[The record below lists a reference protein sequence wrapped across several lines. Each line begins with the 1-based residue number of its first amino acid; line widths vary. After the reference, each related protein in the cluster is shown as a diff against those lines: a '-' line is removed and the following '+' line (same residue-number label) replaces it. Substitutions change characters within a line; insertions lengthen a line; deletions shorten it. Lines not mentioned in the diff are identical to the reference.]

1 MDLSQYTESQL
12 AEWYINNRNWLA
24 DRKADYEAM
33 IADVEKTQDDLE
45 TEMQKRLNAAD
56 ATSFRTKGGTIVA
69 SDRVT
74 YNVEDRAAFG
84 KFIIESGAWEA
95 TQLRPA
101 KDFVEDYVR
110 ENNGQLPAGV
120 AAYTKKTISVKKPTK

>member
-24 DRKADYEAM
+24 DRKEDYEAT
-33 IADVEKTQDDLE
+33 ISEVENTQAELE
-45 TEMQKRLNAAD
+45 IEMQKRLNAAD
-56 ATSFRTKGGTIVA
+56 ATSFRTKGGTIVS

-74 YNVEDRAAFG
+74 YSVEDRAAFG
-84 KFIIESGAWEA
+84 NFIIESGAWEA
-95 TQLRPA
+95 TQLRPT
-101 KDFVEDYVR
+101 KDFIDDYIR

-120 AAYTKKTISVKKPTK
+120 ASYTKKTISVKKPTK

>member
-24 DRKADYEAM
+24 DRKADYEAT

-45 TEMQKRLNAAD
+45 TEMQKRLNVAD

-74 YNVEDRAAFG
+74 YSVEDRAAFG
-84 KFIIESGAWEA
+84 SFIIESGAWEA

-120 AAYTKKTISVKKPTK
+120 AAYIKKTISVKKPTK

>member
-24 DRKADYEAM
+24 DRKTEYEAS
-33 IADVEKTQDDLE
+33 IAEVENTQTELE

-69 SDRVT
+69 SDRIT
-74 YNVEDRAAFG
+74 YSVEDRAAFG
-84 KFIIESGAWEA
+84 NFIIESGAWEA

-101 KDFVEDYVR
+101 KDFIEDFIR
-110 ENNGQLPAGV
+110 ENGGQLPAGV

>member
-24 DRKADYEAM
+24 DRKADYEAL
-33 IADVEKTQDDLE
+33 IADVEKTQDGLE

-56 ATSFRTKGGTIVA
+56 ATSFRTKGGTIVS

-84 KFIIESGAWEA
+84 NFIIINGAWEA
-95 TQLRPA
+95 TQLRPT
-101 KDFVEDYVR
+101 KDFIEDYIR
-110 ENNGQLPAGV
+110 EHNGQLPAGV
-120 AAYTKKTISVKKPTK
+120 AAYIKKTISVKKPTK